1 MINFEKKSKMKNL
14 TLTNKN
20 IPTLDFKESKLS
32 KKDITTINKFKSLV
46 INNGD
51 DGLREISQILNEKS
65 LKSFKVKKSEFKKAD
80 RLLNDDIKNAILIAY
95 ANIKKYHEKQL
106 EGLSIKSIE
115 TTKGIKLWSEFRP
128 IDVVGL
134 YVPGGTAPLFSSFLM
149 QAIPAIIAG
158 CKDIIVCTPP
168 DKNGKIDPTILWVAN
183 LLNIKNIFK
192 VGGSQAIFAM
202 AYGTKSVPKCLKI
215 FGPGNQYVTLAK
227 ILVSNDVPIDMP
239 AGPSEVYV
247 VSDDENKTDI
257 IASDLLSQ
265 LEHSKDA
272 KAVLVSKN
280 KSLIK
285 NISKEIDLQKNL
297 LNRQNILK
305 SSQKNIYLVNAA
317 NDQQIVDF
325 ININAPEHLILLDE
339 DFSKIVPY
347 INNAG
352 SVFCGKYSPESFGD
366 YASGS
371 NHTLPTARSAKTYS
385 GLSVKD
391 FGKIITFQ
399 TASPEG
405 FVNLAPTIKI
415 LAKAECLDAHA
426 KAVSIREKYAEQD
439 NIVKPRTSFIKR
451 ATNETS
457 IFINLNIDGTGNY
470 NINTGLKYFDHMLE
484 QFAKHG
490 RFDITINS
498 IGDLEIDEHHT
509 IEDVAIAL
517 GDAFKQALGDRK
529 NIERYSSNQS
539 LVMDETISN
548 VSIDMASRNLLKMKT
563 SKLREYVGDFPTEMF
578 EHFFISFVNTLSF
591 TCHIDTKGSNSH
603 HIVEATFKSFTRALS
618 DALKENNK
626 NIASTK
632 GVL

>member
-1 MINFEKKSKMKNL
+1 MKNL
-14 TLTNKN
+14 TLKKN

-32 KKDITTINKFKSLV
+32 RKDINTINKFKSLV
-46 INNGD
+46 INDGD
-51 DGLREISQILNEKS
+51 NGLREISKILKEKS
-65 LKSFKVKKSEFKKAD
+65 LNSFKVTKSEFKKAD
-80 RLLNDDIKNAILIAY
+80 KLLNDDIKNAILIAY

-106 EGLSIKSIE
+106 EGLSIKDIE
-115 TTKGIKLWSEFRP
+115 TTKGVKLWSEFKP
-128 IDVVGL
+128 IDVIGL
-134 YVPGGTAPLFSSFLM
+134 YIPGGTAPLFSSFLM

-158 CKDIIVCTPP
+158 CNNIVVCTPP
-168 DKNGKIDPTILWVAN
+168 NKNGNIDPAILWVAN

-192 VGGSQAIFAM
+192 VGGSQAVFAM
-202 AYGTKSVPKCLKI
+202 AYGTKSIPKCLKI
-215 FGPGNQYVTLAK
+215 FGPGNQYVTEAK
-227 ILVSNDVPIDMP
+227 MLVSKDISIDMP

-247 VSDDENKTDI
+247 VSNDENKLDI

-272 KAVLVSKN
+272 KAVLISQN

-285 NISKEIDLQKNL
+285 NISNEINIQNNA
-297 LNRQNILK
+297 LNRQEILK
-305 SSQKNIYLVNAA
+305 SSINNIYLVNASS
-317 NDQQIVDF
+317 DQQIIDF
-325 ININAPEHLILLDE
+325 ININAPEHLILLDN
-339 DFSKIVPY
+339 DFSKIAPY

-352 SVFCGKYSPESFGD
+352 SVFCGNYSPESFGD

-371 NHTLPTARSAKTYS
+371 NHTLPTSGAAKTYS

-399 TASPEG
+399 TATAEG
-405 FVNLAPTIKI
+405 FMNLAPTVKI
-415 LAKAECLDAHA
+415 LAEAESLNAHT
-426 KAVSIREKYAEQD
+426 KAVDIREKYAIQD
-439 NIVKPRTSFIKR
+439 TYQKPRTSFIKR
-451 ATNETS
+451 TTNETS

-470 NINTGLKYFDHMLE
+470 NIDTGLKYFDHMLE

-490 RFDITINS
+490 NFDITINS

-517 GDAFKQALGDRK
+517 GDAFKQALGERK
-529 NIERYSSNQS
+529 NIERYSSNES

-548 VSIDMASRNLLKMKT
+548 VSIDMSSRNLLKMKT
-563 SKLREYVGDFPTEMF
+563 SKLREYVGDFPTEML

-591 TCHIDTKGSNSH
+591 TCHIDTRGTNSH

-618 DALKENNK
+618 GALIHNNK

-632 GVL
+632 GML

>member
-1 MINFEKKSKMKNL
+1 MKYIRL
-14 TLTNKN
+14 TKN
-20 IPTLDFKESKLS
+20 IPALDFQESKMPI
-32 KKDITTINKFKSLV
+32 KDINTVKKFKSLV
-46 INNGD
+46 LDNGD
-51 DGLREISQILNEKS
+51 DGIREISELLNEKS
-65 LKSFKVKKSEFKKAD
+65 LKNFKVTNSEFKKAD
-80 RLLNDDIKNAILIAY
+80 KLLDDDIKNAILVAY
-95 ANIKKYHEKQL
+95 SNIKKYHEKQL
-106 EGLSIKSIE
+106 EGLSIKNIE

-158 CKDIIVCTPP
+158 CKNIIVCTPP

-227 ILVSNDVPIDMP
+227 MLVSNNVSIDMP

-247 VSDDENKTDI
+247 VSDDEDKIDI

-272 KAVLVSKN
+272 KAVLISKN
-280 KSLIK
+280 KSLVK
-285 NISKEIDLQKNL
+285 TISKEIDLQKKL
-297 LNRQNILK
+297 LNRQNILI
-305 SSQKNIYLVNAA
+305 SSLKNIYLVNAA
-317 NDQQIVDF
+317 NDQQIIDF

-339 DFSKIVPY
+339 DFSKIAPY

-405 FVNLAPTIKI
+405 FINLAPTVKI

-426 KAVSIREKYAEQD
+426 KAVSIREKYAEED

-451 ATNETS
+451 DTKETS
-457 IFINLNIDGTGNY
+457 IYINLNIDGTGNY

-509 IEDVAIAL
+509 IEDVAITL
-517 GDAFKQALGDRK
+517 GDAFKQALGDRT

-548 VSIDMASRNLLKMKT
+548 VSIDMASRNLLKMQT

-618 DALKENNK
+618 DALKQNNK

-632 GVL
+632 GIL

>member
-1 MINFEKKSKMKNL
+1 MKNL
-14 TLTNKN
+14 TLRKN
-20 IPTLDFKESKLS
+20 IPTLNFKKSKLS
-32 KKDITTINKFKSLV
+32 RKDINTINKFKSLV

-51 DGLREISQILNEKS
+51 EGLREISKILKEKS
-65 LKSFKVKKSEFKKAD
+65 LNSFKVTKSEFKKAD
-80 RLLNDDIKNAILIAY
+80 KLLNDDIKNAILIAY

-106 EGLSIKSIE
+106 EGLSIKDIE
-115 TTKGIKLWSEFRP
+115 TTKGVKLWSEFKP
-128 IDVVGL
+128 IDVIGL
-134 YVPGGTAPLFSSFLM
+134 YIPGGTAPLFSSFLM

-158 CKDIIVCTPP
+158 CNNIVVCTPP
-168 DKNGKIDPTILWVAN
+168 NKNGNIDPAILWVAD

-192 VGGSQAIFAM
+192 VGGSQAVFAM
-202 AYGTKSVPKCLKI
+202 AYGTKSIPKCLKI
-215 FGPGNQYVTLAK
+215 FGPGNQYVTEAK
-227 ILVSNDVPIDMP
+227 MLVSKDISIDMP

-247 VSDDENKTDI
+247 VSNDENKLDI

-272 KAVLVSKN
+272 KAVLISQN

-285 NISKEIDLQKNL
+285 NISNEINIQNNA
-297 LNRQNILK
+297 LNRQEILK
-305 SSQKNIYLVNAA
+305 SSINNIYLVNASS
-317 NDQQIVDF
+317 DQQIIDF
-325 ININAPEHLILLDE
+325 ININAPEHLILLDN
-339 DFSKIVPY
+339 DFSKIAPY

-352 SVFCGKYSPESFGD
+352 SVFCGNYSPESFGD

-371 NHTLPTARSAKTYS
+371 NHTLPTSGAAKTYS

-399 TASPEG
+399 TATAEG
-405 FVNLAPTIKI
+405 FMNLAPAVKI
-415 LAKAECLDAHA
+415 LAEAEKLDAHA
-426 KAVSIREKYAEQD
+426 KAVDIRESYALQD
-439 NIVKPRTSFIKR
+439 TYQKPRTSFIKR
-451 ATNETS
+451 TTNETS

-470 NINTGLKYFDHMLE
+470 NVDTGLKYFDHMLE

-490 RFDITINS
+490 NFDITINS

-517 GDAFKQALGDRK
+517 GDAFKQALGERK
-529 NIERYSSNQS
+529 NIERYSSNES

-548 VSIDMASRNLLKMKT
+548 VSIDMSSRNLLKMKT

-591 TCHIDTKGSNSH
+591 TCHIDTKGTNSH

-618 DALKENNK
+618 AALIQNNK

-632 GVL
+632 GML

>member
-1 MINFEKKSKMKNL
+1 MKYIRL
-14 TLTNKN
+14 TKN
-20 IPTLDFKESKLS
+20 IPALDFQESKMLI
-32 KKDITTINKFKSLV
+32 KDINTVKKFKSLV
-46 INNGD
+46 LDNGD
-51 DGLREISQILNEKS
+51 DGIREISELLNEKS
-65 LKSFKVKKSEFKKAD
+65 LKNFKVTNSEFKKAD
-80 RLLNDDIKNAILIAY
+80 KLLDDDIKNAILVAY
-95 ANIKKYHEKQL
+95 SNIKKYHEKQL
-106 EGLSIKSIE
+106 EGLSIKAIE

-158 CKDIIVCTPP
+158 CKNIIVCTPP

-227 ILVSNDVPIDMP
+227 ILVSNDVSIDMP

-339 DFSKIVPY
+339 DFSKIAPY

-399 TASPEG
+399 TASSEG

-618 DALKENNK
+618 DALKENNN

>member
-1 MINFEKKSKMKNL
+1 MKYIKL
-14 TLTNKN
+14 TKN
-20 IPTLDFKESKLS
+20 IPILDFQESKIPI
-32 KKDITTINKFKSLV
+32 KDINTVKKFKSLV
-46 INNGD
+46 LDNGD
-51 DGLREISQILNEKS
+51 DGIREISELLKEKS
-65 LKSFKVKKSEFKKAD
+65 LKNFKVTNSEFKKAD
-80 RLLNDDIKNAILIAY
+80 KLLDDDIKNAILVAY
-95 ANIKKYHEKQL
+95 SNIKKYHEKQL
-106 EGLSIKSIE
+106 EGLSIKTIE
-115 TTKGIKLWSEFRP
+115 TTKGIKLWSEFRS

-158 CKDIIVCTPP
+158 CKNIIVCTPP

-227 ILVSNDVPIDMP
+227 MLVSNDVSIDMP

-280 KSLIK
+280 KSLIR

-317 NDQQIVDF
+317 NDQQIIDF

-339 DFSKIVPY
+339 DFSKIAPY

-399 TASPEG
+399 TATPEG
-405 FVNLAPTIKI
+405 FINLAPTVKI

-426 KAVSIREKYAEQD
+426 QAVSIREKYAVQD

-451 ATNETS
+451 ATNETN

-632 GVL
+632 GIL

>member
-1 MINFEKKSKMKNL
+1 MKYIKL
-14 TLTNKN
+14 TKN
-20 IPTLDFKESKLS
+20 IPILDFQESKIPI
-32 KKDITTINKFKSLV
+32 KDINTVKKFKSLV
-46 INNGD
+46 FDNGD
-51 DGLREISQILNEKS
+51 DGIREISELLKEKS
-65 LKSFKVKKSEFKKAD
+65 LKNFKVTNSEFKKAD
-80 RLLNDDIKNAILIAY
+80 KLLDDDIKNAILVAY
-95 ANIKKYHEKQL
+95 SNIKKYHEKQL
-106 EGLSIKSIE
+106 EGLSIKTIE

-183 LLNIKNIFK
+183 LLNVKNIFK

-202 AYGTKSVPKCLKI
+202 TYGTKSIPKCLKI

-227 ILVSNDVPIDMP
+227 MLVSNEVSIDMP

-285 NISKEIDLQKNL
+285 NISKEIDLQKNS

-317 NDQQIVDF
+317 NDQQIIDF

-426 KAVSIREKYAEQD
+426 KAVSIREKYAEQY

-517 GDAFKQALGDRK
+517 GDAFKQALGDRQ

>member
-1 MINFEKKSKMKNL
+1 MKNIRL
-14 TLTNKN
+14 TKN
-20 IPTLDFKESKLS
+20 IPTLDFQESKLS
-32 KKDITTINKFKSLV
+32 RKDINTVKRFKSLV
-46 INNGD
+46 LDNGD
-51 DGLREISQILNEKS
+51 DGIREISKLLKEKALNN
-65 LKSFKVKKSEFKKAD
+65 FKVTNSEFKQAD
-80 RLLNDDIKNAILIAY
+80 KLLSDDIKNAILIAY
-95 ANIKKYHEKQL
+95 SNIKKYHEKQL

-115 TTKGIKLWSEFRP
+115 TTKGIKLWSEFKP

-158 CKDIIVCTPP
+158 CKNIIVCTPP

-227 ILVSNDVPIDMP
+227 MLVSNNVSIDMP

-247 VSDDENKTDI
+247 VSDDEDKIDI

-272 KAVLVSKN
+272 KAVLISKN
-280 KSLIK
+280 KSLVK
-285 NISKEIDLQKNL
+285 TISKEIDLQKKL
-297 LNRQNILK
+297 LNRQNILI
-305 SSQKNIYLVNAA
+305 SSLKNIYLVNAA
-317 NDQQIVDF
+317 NDQQIIDF

-339 DFSKIVPY
+339 DFSKIAPY

-405 FVNLAPTIKI
+405 FINLAPTVKI

-426 KAVSIREKYAEQD
+426 KAVSIREKYAEED

-509 IEDVAIAL
+509 IEDVAITL
-517 GDAFKQALGDRK
+517 GDAFKQALGDRT

-618 DALKENNK
+618 DALKQNNK

-632 GVL
+632 GIL

>member
-1 MINFEKKSKMKNL
+1 MKNL
-14 TLTNKN
+14 TLKKN
-20 IPTLDFKESKLS
+20 IPTLDFNESKLS
-32 KKDITTINKFKSLV
+32 KKDKNTINKFKSLV
-46 INNGD
+46 INDGD
-51 DGLREISQILNEKS
+51 NGLREISKILKEKS
-65 LKSFKVKKSEFKKAD
+65 LNSFKVTKSEFKKAD
-80 RLLNDDIKNAILIAY
+80 KLLNDDIKNAILIAY

-106 EGLSIKSIE
+106 EGLSIKDIE
-115 TTKGIKLWSEFRP
+115 TTKGIKLWSEFKP
-128 IDVVGL
+128 IDVIGL
-134 YVPGGTAPLFSSFLM
+134 YIPGGTAPLFSSFLM

-158 CKDIIVCTPP
+158 CNNIVVCTPP
-168 DKNGKIDPTILWVAN
+168 NKNGNIDPAILWVAD

-192 VGGSQAIFAM
+192 VGGSQAVFAM
-202 AYGTKSVPKCLKI
+202 AYGTKSIPKCLKI
-215 FGPGNQYVTLAK
+215 FGPGNQYVTEAK
-227 ILVSNDVPIDMP
+227 MLVSKDISIDMP

-247 VSDDENKTDI
+247 VSNDENKLDI

-272 KAVLVSKN
+272 KAVLISQN

-285 NISKEIDLQKNL
+285 NISNEINIQNNA
-297 LNRQNILK
+297 LNRQEILK
-305 SSQKNIYLVNAA
+305 SSINNIYLVNASS
-317 NDQQIVDF
+317 DQQIIDF
-325 ININAPEHLILLDE
+325 ININAPEHLILLDN
-339 DFSKIVPY
+339 DFSKIAPY

-352 SVFCGKYSPESFGD
+352 SVFCGNYSPESFGD

-371 NHTLPTARSAKTYS
+371 NHTLPTSGAAKTYS

-399 TASPEG
+399 TATAEG
-405 FVNLAPTIKI
+405 FMNLAPAVKI
-415 LAKAECLDAHA
+415 LAEAENLDAHA
-426 KAVSIREKYAEQD
+426 KAVDIRESYALQETYQ
-439 NIVKPRTSFIKR
+439 KPRTSFIKR
-451 ATNETS
+451 TTNETS

-470 NINTGLKYFDHMLE
+470 NVDTGLKYFDHMLE

-490 RFDITINS
+490 SFDITINS

-517 GDAFKQALGDRK
+517 GDAFKQALGERK
-529 NIERYSSNQS
+529 NIERYSSNES

-548 VSIDMASRNLLKMKT
+548 VSIDMSSRNLLKMKT

-591 TCHIDTKGSNSH
+591 TCHIDTKGTNSH

-618 DALKENNK
+618 AALIQNNK

-632 GVL
+632 GML

>member
-1 MINFEKKSKMKNL
+1 MKNL
-14 TLTNKN
+14 TLRKN
-20 IPTLDFKESKLS
+20 IPTLDFEESKLS
-32 KKDITTINKFKSLV
+32 KKDKNTINKFKSLV

-51 DGLREISQILNEKS
+51 DGLRQISKILKEKS
-65 LKSFKVKKSEFKKAD
+65 LNNFKVTKSEFKKAD
-80 RLLNDDIKNAILIAY
+80 NLLNDDIKNAILIAY

-106 EGLSIKSIE
+106 EGLSIKNIE
-115 TTKGIKLWSEFRP
+115 TTKGIKLWSEFKP

-134 YVPGGTAPLFSSFLM
+134 YIPGGTAPLFSSFLM

-158 CKDIIVCTPP
+158 CNNIVVCTPP
-168 DKNGKIDPTILWVAN
+168 NKSGNIDPAILWVAS
-183 LLNIKNIFK
+183 LLNIKSIYK

-202 AYGTKSVPKCLKI
+202 AYGTKSIPKCLKI
-215 FGPGNQYVTLAK
+215 FGPGNQYVTEAK
-227 ILVSNDVPIDMP
+227 MLVSKDVSIDMP

-247 VSDDENKTDI
+247 VSNDENKLDI

-272 KAVLVSKN
+272 KAVLISQN
-280 KSLIK
+280 KYVIK
-285 NISKEIDLQKNL
+285 NISNEINLQNNS
-297 LNRQNILK
+297 LNRQEILQ
-305 SSQKNIYLVNAA
+305 SSINNIYLVDASS
-317 NDQQIVDF
+317 DQQVIDF
-325 ININAPEHLILLDE
+325 ININAPEHLILLDN
-339 DFSKIVPY
+339 DFSKIAPY

-352 SVFCGKYSPESFGD
+352 SVFCGNYSPESFGD

-371 NHTLPTARSAKTYS
+371 NHTLPTSGAAKTYS

-399 TASPEG
+399 TATAEG
-405 FVNLAPTIKI
+405 FMNLAPAVKI
-415 LAKAECLDAHA
+415 LAEAENLDAHA
-426 KAVSIREKYAEQD
+426 RAVDIREKYAIQD
-439 NIVKPRTSFIKR
+439 TYQKPRTSFIKR
-451 ATNETS
+451 TTNETS

-470 NINTGLKYFDHMLE
+470 NVDTGLKYFDHMLE

-490 RFDITINS
+490 SFDITINS

-517 GDAFKQALGDRK
+517 GDAFKQALGERK
-529 NIERYSSNQS
+529 NIERYSSNES

-548 VSIDMASRNLLKMKT
+548 VSIDMSSRNLLKMKT

-591 TCHIDTKGSNSH
+591 TCHIDTKGTNSH

-618 DALKENNK
+618 AALIQNNK

-632 GVL
+632 GML

>member
-1 MINFEKKSKMKNL
+1 MKNIRL
-14 TLTNKN
+14 TKN
-20 IPTLDFKESKLS
+20 IPTLDFQESKLS
-32 KKDITTINKFKSLV
+32 RKDINTVKRFKSLV
-46 INNGD
+46 LDNGD
-51 DGLREISQILNEKS
+51 DGIREISKLLKEKALNN
-65 LKSFKVKKSEFKKAD
+65 FKVTNSEFKQAD
-80 RLLNDDIKNAILIAY
+80 KLLSDDIKNAILIAY
-95 ANIKKYHEKQL
+95 SNIKKYHEKQL

-115 TTKGIKLWSEFRP
+115 TTKGIKLWSEFKP

-158 CKDIIVCTPP
+158 CKNIIVCTPP

-227 ILVSNDVPIDMP
+227 MLVSNNVSIDMP

-247 VSDDENKTDI
+247 VSDDEDKIDI

-272 KAVLVSKN
+272 KAVLISKN
-280 KSLIK
+280 KSLVK
-285 NISKEIDLQKNL
+285 TISKEIDLQKKL
-297 LNRQNILK
+297 LNRQNILI
-305 SSQKNIYLVNAA
+305 SSLKNIYLVNAA
-317 NDQQIVDF
+317 NDQQIIDF

-339 DFSKIVPY
+339 DFSKIAPY

-405 FVNLAPTIKI
+405 FINLAPTVKI

-426 KAVSIREKYAEQD
+426 KAVSIREKYAEED

-451 ATNETS
+451 DTKETN
-457 IFINLNIDGTGNY
+457 IYINLNIDGTGNY

-509 IEDVAIAL
+509 IEDVAITL
-517 GDAFKQALGDRK
+517 GDAFKQALGDRT

-548 VSIDMASRNLLKMKT
+548 VSIDMASRNLLKMQT

-618 DALKENNK
+618 DALKENNN

-632 GVL
+632 GFL

>member
-1 MINFEKKSKMKNL
+1 MKYIRL
-14 TLTNKN
+14 TKN
-20 IPTLDFKESKLS
+20 IPALDFQESKMPI
-32 KKDITTINKFKSLV
+32 KDINTVKKFKSLV
-46 INNGD
+46 LDNGD
-51 DGLREISQILNEKS
+51 DGIREISELLNEKS
-65 LKSFKVKKSEFKKAD
+65 LKNFKVTNSEFKKAD
-80 RLLNDDIKNAILIAY
+80 KLLDDDIKNAILVAY
-95 ANIKKYHEKQL
+95 SNIKKYHEKQL
-106 EGLSIKSIE
+106 EGLSIKNIE

-158 CKDIIVCTPP
+158 CKNIIVCTPP
-168 DKNGKIDPTILWVAN
+168 DKNGKIDPTILWVAS

-227 ILVSNDVPIDMP
+227 MLVSNDVSIDMP

-247 VSDDENKTDI
+247 VSNDENKKDI

-317 NDQQIVDF
+317 NDQQIIDF

-339 DFSKIVPY
+339 DFSKIAPY

-405 FVNLAPTIKI
+405 FINLAPTVKI
-415 LAKAECLDAHA
+415 LANAECLDAHA

-517 GDAFKQALGDRK
+517 GDAFKQALGDRQ

-548 VSIDMASRNLLKMKT
+548 VSIDMASRNLLKMET

-618 DALKENNK
+618 DALKENNN

>member
-1 MINFEKKSKMKNL
+1 MKNL
-14 TLTNKN
+14 TLRKN
-20 IPTLDFKESKLS
+20 IPTLDFKKSKLS
-32 KKDITTINKFKSLV
+32 RKDINTINKFKSLV

-51 DGLREISQILNEKS
+51 DGLREISKMLKEKS
-65 LKSFKVKKSEFKKAD
+65 LKSFKVTKSEFKKAD
-80 RLLNDDIKNAILIAY
+80 QLLNDDIKNAILIAY

-106 EGLSIKSIE
+106 EGLSIKNIE
-115 TTKGIKLWSEFRP
+115 TTKGVKLWSEFKP

-134 YVPGGTAPLFSSFLM
+134 YIPGGTAPLFSSFLM

-158 CKDIIVCTPP
+158 CNNIVVCTPP
-168 DKNGKIDPTILWVAN
+168 NKSGNIDPAILWVAS
-183 LLNIKNIFK
+183 LLNIKNIYK

-202 AYGTKSVPKCLKI
+202 AYGTKSIPKCLKI
-215 FGPGNQYVTLAK
+215 FGPGNQYVTEAK
-227 ILVSNDVPIDMP
+227 ILVSKDVSIDMP

-247 VSDDENKTDI
+247 VSNDENKLDI

-272 KAVLVSKN
+272 KAVLISQN
-280 KSLIK
+280 KSVIE
-285 NISKEIDLQKNL
+285 NISHEINIQNNSLTRQEILQ
-297 LNRQNILK
+297 
-305 SSQKNIYLVNAA
+305 SSINNIYLVNASS
-317 NDQQIVDF
+317 DQQVIDF
-325 ININAPEHLILLDE
+325 ININAPEHLILLDN

-352 SVFCGKYSPESFGD
+352 SVFCGNYSPESFGD

-371 NHTLPTARSAKTYS
+371 NHTLPTSGAAKTYS

-399 TASPEG
+399 TATAEG
-405 FVNLAPTIKI
+405 FMNLAPAVKI
-415 LAKAECLDAHA
+415 LAEAESLDAHT
-426 KAVSIREKYAEQD
+426 KAVDIREKYAIQD
-439 NIVKPRTSFIKR
+439 TYQKPRTSFIKR
-451 ATNETS
+451 TTNETS

-470 NINTGLKYFDHMLE
+470 NVDTGLKYFDHMLE

-490 RFDITINS
+490 SFDITINS

-517 GDAFKQALGDRK
+517 GDTFKQALGERK
-529 NIERYSSNQS
+529 NIERYSSNES

-548 VSIDMASRNLLKMKT
+548 VSIDMSSRNLLKMKT

-591 TCHIDTKGSNSH
+591 TCHIDTKGTNSH
-603 HIVEATFKSFTRALS
+603 HIIEATFKSFTRALS
-618 DALKENNK
+618 KALIQNNK

-632 GVL
+632 GML

>member
-1 MINFEKKSKMKNL
+1 MKYIKL
-14 TLTNKN
+14 TKN
-20 IPTLDFKESKLS
+20 IPTLDFQESKMPI
-32 KKDITTINKFKSLV
+32 KDINTVKKFKSL
-46 INNGD
+46 ILDNGD
-51 DGLREISQILNEKS
+51 DGIREISMLLNERP
-65 LKSFKVKKSEFKKAD
+65 LKNFKVTNSEFKKAD
-80 RLLNDDIKNAILIAY
+80 KLLDDDIKNAILVAY
-95 ANIKKYHEKQL
+95 SNIKKYHEKQL

-134 YVPGGTAPLFSSFLM
+134 YIPGGTAPLFSSFLM

-183 LLNIKNIFK
+183 LLNVKNIFK

-202 AYGTKSVPKCLKI
+202 TYGTKSIPKCLKI

-227 ILVSNDVPIDMP
+227 MLVSNEVSIDMP

-285 NISKEIDLQKNL
+285 NISKEIDLQKNS

-317 NDQQIVDF
+317 NDQQIIDF

-517 GDAFKQALGDRK
+517 GDAFKQALGDRQ

>member
-1 MINFEKKSKMKNL
+1 MKNL
-14 TLTNKN
+14 TLKKN
-20 IPTLDFKESKLS
+20 IPTLDFNESKLS
-32 KKDITTINKFKSLV
+32 KKDKNTINKFKSLV
-46 INNGD
+46 INDGD
-51 DGLREISQILNEKS
+51 NGLREISKILKEKS
-65 LKSFKVKKSEFKKAD
+65 LNSFKVTKSEFKKAD
-80 RLLNDDIKNAILIAY
+80 KLLNDDIKNAILIAY

-106 EGLSIKSIE
+106 EGLSIKDIE
-115 TTKGIKLWSEFRP
+115 TTKGVKLWSEFKP
-128 IDVVGL
+128 IDVIGL
-134 YVPGGTAPLFSSFLM
+134 YIPGGTAPLFSSFLM

-158 CKDIIVCTPP
+158 CNNIVVCTPP
-168 DKNGKIDPTILWVAN
+168 NKNGNIDPAILWVAD

-192 VGGSQAIFAM
+192 VGGSQAVFAM
-202 AYGTKSVPKCLKI
+202 AYGTKSIPKCLKI
-215 FGPGNQYVTLAK
+215 FGPGNQYVTEAK
-227 ILVSNDVPIDMP
+227 MLVSKDISIDMP

-247 VSDDENKTDI
+247 VSNDENKLDI

-272 KAVLVSKN
+272 KAVLISQN
-280 KSLIK
+280 KSVIK
-285 NISKEIDLQKNL
+285 NISNEINIQNNA
-297 LNRQNILK
+297 LNRQEILQ
-305 SSQKNIYLVNAA
+305 SSINNIYLINASS
-317 NDQQIVDF
+317 DQQVIDF
-325 ININAPEHLILLDE
+325 ININAPEHLILLDN
-339 DFSKIVPY
+339 DFSKIAPY

-352 SVFCGKYSPESFGD
+352 SVFCGNYSPESFGD

-371 NHTLPTARSAKTYS
+371 NHTLPTSGAAKTYS

-399 TASPEG
+399 TATAEG
-405 FVNLAPTIKI
+405 FMNLAPAVKI
-415 LAKAECLDAHA
+415 LAEAENLDAHA
-426 KAVSIREKYAEQD
+426 KAVDVREKYAIQD
-439 NIVKPRTSFIKR
+439 TYQKPRTSFIKR
-451 ATNETS
+451 TTNETS

-470 NINTGLKYFDHMLE
+470 NVDTGLKYFDHMLE

-490 RFDITINS
+490 SFDITINS

-517 GDAFKQALGDRK
+517 GDAFKQALGERK
-529 NIERYSSNQS
+529 NIERYSSNES

-548 VSIDMASRNLLKMKT
+548 VSIDMSSRNLLKMKT

-591 TCHIDTKGSNSH
+591 TCHIDTKGTNSH

-618 DALKENNK
+618 TALIQNNK

-632 GVL
+632 GML

>member
-1 MINFEKKSKMKNL
+1 M
-14 TLTNKN
+14 
-20 IPTLDFKESKLS
+20 
-32 KKDITTINKFKSLV
+32 
-46 INNGD
+46 
-51 DGLREISQILNEKS
+51 
-65 LKSFKVKKSEFKKAD
+65 
-80 RLLNDDIKNAILIAY
+80 
-95 ANIKKYHEKQL
+95 
-106 EGLSIKSIE
+106 
-115 TTKGIKLWSEFRP
+115 
-128 IDVVGL
+128 
-134 YVPGGTAPLFSSFLM
+134 
-149 QAIPAIIAG
+149 
-158 CKDIIVCTPP
+158 
-168 DKNGKIDPTILWVAN
+168 
-183 LLNIKNIFK
+183 
-192 VGGSQAIFAM
+192 
-202 AYGTKSVPKCLKI
+202 
-215 FGPGNQYVTLAK
+215 
-227 ILVSNDVPIDMP
+227 
-239 AGPSEVYV
+239 
-247 VSDDENKTDI
+247 
-257 IASDLLSQ
+257 
-265 LEHSKDA
+265 
-272 KAVLVSKN
+272 
-280 KSLIK
+280 
-285 NISKEIDLQKNL
+285 
-297 LNRQNILK
+297 NRQNILK

-339 DFSKIVPY
+339 DFSKIAPY

-399 TASPEG
+399 TATPEG
-405 FVNLAPTIKI
+405 FINLAPTIKI

-426 KAVSIREKYAEQD
+426 KAVSIREKYAAQD

-451 ATNETS
+451 ATNETN

>member
-1 MINFEKKSKMKNL
+1 MKNL
-14 TLTNKN
+14 TLKKN
-20 IPTLDFKESKLS
+20 IPTLDFNESKLS
-32 KKDITTINKFKSLV
+32 KKDKNTINKFKSLV
-46 INNGD
+46 INDGD
-51 DGLREISQILNEKS
+51 NGLREISKILKEKS
-65 LKSFKVKKSEFKKAD
+65 LNSFKVTKSEFKKAD
-80 RLLNDDIKNAILIAY
+80 KLLNDDVKNAILIAY

-106 EGLSIKSIE
+106 EGLSIKDIE
-115 TTKGIKLWSEFRP
+115 TTKGVKLWSEFKP
-128 IDVVGL
+128 IDVIGL
-134 YVPGGTAPLFSSFLM
+134 YIPGGTAPLFSSFLM

-158 CKDIIVCTPP
+158 CNNIVVCTPP
-168 DKNGKIDPTILWVAN
+168 NKNGNIDPAILWVAD

-192 VGGSQAIFAM
+192 VGGSQAVFAM
-202 AYGTKSVPKCLKI
+202 AYGTKSIPKCLKI
-215 FGPGNQYVTLAK
+215 FGPGNQYVTEAK
-227 ILVSNDVPIDMP
+227 MLVSKDISIDMP

-247 VSDDENKTDI
+247 VSNDENKLDI

-272 KAVLVSKN
+272 KAVLISQN

-285 NISKEIDLQKNL
+285 NISNEINIQNNA
-297 LNRQNILK
+297 LNRQEILK
-305 SSQKNIYLVNAA
+305 SSINNIYLVNASS
-317 NDQQIVDF
+317 DQQVIDF
-325 ININAPEHLILLDE
+325 ININAPEHLILLDN
-339 DFSKIVPY
+339 DFSKIAPY

-352 SVFCGKYSPESFGD
+352 SVFCGNYSPESFGD

-371 NHTLPTARSAKTYS
+371 NHTLPTSGAAKTYS

-399 TASPEG
+399 TATAEG
-405 FVNLAPTIKI
+405 FMNLAPAVKI
-415 LAKAECLDAHA
+415 LAEAENLDAHA
-426 KAVSIREKYAEQD
+426 KAVDIREKYAIQD
-439 NIVKPRTSFIKR
+439 TYQKPRTSFIKR
-451 ATNETS
+451 TTNETS

-470 NINTGLKYFDHMLE
+470 NVDTGLKYFDHMLE

-490 RFDITINS
+490 SFDITINS

-517 GDAFKQALGDRK
+517 GDAFKQALGERK
-529 NIERYSSNQS
+529 NIERYSSNES

-548 VSIDMASRNLLKMKT
+548 VSIDMSSRNLLKMKT

-591 TCHIDTKGSNSH
+591 TCHIDTKGTNSH

-618 DALKENNK
+618 TALIQNNK

-632 GVL
+632 GML

>member
-1 MINFEKKSKMKNL
+1 MKYIKL
-14 TLTNKN
+14 TKN
-20 IPTLDFKESKLS
+20 IPTLDFQESKMPI
-32 KKDITTINKFKSLV
+32 KDINTVKKFKSL
-46 INNGD
+46 ILDNGD
-51 DGLREISQILNEKS
+51 DGIREISMLLNERP
-65 LKSFKVKKSEFKKAD
+65 LKNFKVSNSEFKKAD
-80 RLLNDDIKNAILIAY
+80 KLLDDDIKNAILVAY
-95 ANIKKYHEKQL
+95 SNIKKYHEKQL

-227 ILVSNDVPIDMP
+227 MLVSNDVSIDMP

-247 VSDDENKTDI
+247 VSDDENKIDI

-305 SSQKNIYLVNAA
+305 SSQINIYLVNAA
-317 NDQQIVDF
+317 NDQQIIDF

-399 TASPEG
+399 TATPEG
-405 FVNLAPTIKI
+405 FINLAPTVKI

-426 KAVSIREKYAEQD
+426 QAVSIREKYAVQD

-451 ATNETS
+451 ATNETN

-618 DALKENNK
+618 DALKENNN

>member
-1 MINFEKKSKMKNL
+1 MKYIKL
-14 TLTNKN
+14 TKN
-20 IPTLDFKESKLS
+20 IPTLDFQESKMPI
-32 KKDITTINKFKSLV
+32 KDINTVKKFKSL
-46 INNGD
+46 ILNNGD
-51 DGLREISQILNEKS
+51 DGIREISMLLNERP
-65 LKSFKVKKSEFKKAD
+65 LKNFKVSNSEFKKAD
-80 RLLNDDIKNAILIAY
+80 KLLDDDIKNAILVAY
-95 ANIKKYHEKQL
+95 SNIKKYHEKQL

-183 LLNIKNIFK
+183 LLNVKNIFK

-202 AYGTKSVPKCLKI
+202 TYGTKSIPKCLKI

-227 ILVSNDVPIDMP
+227 MLVSNEVSIDMP

-265 LEHSKDA
+265 LEHSKDS

-280 KSLIK
+280 KSLIR
-285 NISKEIDLQKNL
+285 NISKEIDLQKNS

-317 NDQQIVDF
+317 SDQQIIDF

-399 TASPEG
+399 TASSEG

-517 GDAFKQALGDRK
+517 GDAFKQALGDRQ

>member
-1 MINFEKKSKMKNL
+1 MKNL
-14 TLTNKN
+14 TLKKN

-32 KKDITTINKFKSLV
+32 KKDKNTINKFKSLV
-46 INNGD
+46 INDGD
-51 DGLREISQILNEKS
+51 NGLREISKILKEKS
-65 LKSFKVKKSEFKKAD
+65 LNSFKVTKSEFKKAD
-80 RLLNDDIKNAILIAY
+80 KLLNDDIKNAILIAY

-106 EGLSIKSIE
+106 EGLSIKDIE
-115 TTKGIKLWSEFRP
+115 TTKGVKLWSEFKP
-128 IDVVGL
+128 IDVIGL
-134 YVPGGTAPLFSSFLM
+134 YIPGGTAPLFSSFLM

-158 CKDIIVCTPP
+158 CNNIVVCTPP
-168 DKNGKIDPTILWVAN
+168 NKNGNIDPAILWVAD

-192 VGGSQAIFAM
+192 VGGSQAVFAM
-202 AYGTKSVPKCLKI
+202 AYGTKSIPKCLKI
-215 FGPGNQYVTLAK
+215 FGPGNQYVTEAK
-227 ILVSNDVPIDMP
+227 MLVSKDISIDMP

-247 VSDDENKTDI
+247 VSNDENKLDI

-272 KAVLVSKN
+272 KAVLISQN

-285 NISKEIDLQKNL
+285 NISNEINIQNNA
-297 LNRQNILK
+297 LNRQEILK
-305 SSQKNIYLVNAA
+305 SSINNIYLVNASS
-317 NDQQIVDF
+317 DQQVIDF
-325 ININAPEHLILLDE
+325 ININAPEHLILLDN
-339 DFSKIVPY
+339 DFSKIAPY

-352 SVFCGKYSPESFGD
+352 SVFCGNYSPESFGD

-371 NHTLPTARSAKTYS
+371 NHTLPTSGAAKTYS

-399 TASPEG
+399 TATAEG
-405 FVNLAPTIKI
+405 FMNLAPAVKI
-415 LAKAECLDAHA
+415 LAEAENLDAHA
-426 KAVSIREKYAEQD
+426 KAVDIREKYAIQD
-439 NIVKPRTSFIKR
+439 TYQKPRTSFIKR
-451 ATNETS
+451 TTNETS

-470 NINTGLKYFDHMLE
+470 NVDTGLKYFDHMLE

-490 RFDITINS
+490 SFDITINS

-517 GDAFKQALGDRK
+517 GDAFKQALGERK
-529 NIERYSSNQS
+529 NIERYSSNES

-548 VSIDMASRNLLKMKT
+548 VSIDMSSRNLLKMKT

-591 TCHIDTKGSNSH
+591 TCHIDTKGTNSH

-618 DALKENNK
+618 TALIQNNK

-632 GVL
+632 GML